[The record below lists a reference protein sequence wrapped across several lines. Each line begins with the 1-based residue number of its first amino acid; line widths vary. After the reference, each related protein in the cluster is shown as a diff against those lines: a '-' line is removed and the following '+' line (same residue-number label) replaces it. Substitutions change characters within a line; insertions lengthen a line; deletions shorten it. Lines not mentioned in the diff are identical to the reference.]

1 VNWSIIPLNMQNGVQ
16 TVTPAQVRMARA
28 AVNWSL
34 DQLAQAAGVHRNTI
48 HNFESGRYSGSPEK
62 LRAVRQAL
70 QQAGVE
76 FIGDAENAGVRLCK
90 APTTSEAAIA
100 AGLAVAGTAGAVAA
114 VGHSVLVVNSAP
126 EVRSLARSILEEL
139 SLNVVEA
146 ENGEE
151 ALIILQEQALSL
163 SAVLTESAMPGMDG
177 ILLANIIMKTWPAIK
192 VVLSTGAAAVLDR
205 QLPANTDVI
214 AKPWRISEMLRLFKG
229 V

>member
-1 VNWSIIPLNMQNGVQ
+1 MQNGVE

-48 HNFESGRYSGSPEK
+48 HNFETGRYSGSPEK

-76 FIGDAENAGVRLCK
+76 FIGETENAGVRLRA
-90 APTTSEAAIA
+90 APTASQTAVA
-100 AGLAVAGTAGAVAA
+100 AGLAIAGTAGAAA
-114 VGHSVLVVNSAP
+114 ALGHSVLVVNSAP

-151 ALIILQEQALSL
+151 ALMILQEQAINL

-192 VVLSTGAAAVLDR
+192 VVLSTGAAVVLDR